1 MTPLFLILS
10 ALCVLILI
18 IASALCSASEASVLA
33 TSRVRLHHFAQQGNE
48 RAQTILDLQTRMG
61 SFISSILLANTW
73 CITIVTALATGIM
86 TTMFGAA
93 GAVYAGIGI
102 TILIT
107 IYAEVLP
114 KMYVYTKPDRVALA
128 FAPAFRPLVWIL
140 SPITHVVE
148 VIARLS
154 LKLVGIKIEQE
165 TQAQSSVE
173 ELMGAIELHGGSGR
187 MEAVHERAMLRSI
200 LDLTQVEVEEIM
212 CHRKKMFMIDSDMPP
227 EELFDAVINSPYTRV
242 PLWKDNPDNILGI
255 LHTKDLLR
263 TVRSLKNDLSKLK
276 AEELAKPAWFIP
288 ESASLLSQL
297 HAFRRKREHFALVVD
312 EYGSL
317 QGLVTLEDILEEIV
331 GEIVDEHDLEIPG
344 VRISSEGTYTVDGTV
359 TIRDLNR
366 QFEWDLP
373 DENAATVA
381 GLILHESRKIPQV
394 GQTFMFHGF
403 RFDILRR
410 HRQQITQVRII
421 PPKG

>member
-1 MTPLFLILS
+1 
-10 ALCVLILI
+10 
-18 IASALCSASEASVLA
+18 
-33 TSRVRLHHFAQQGNE
+33 
-48 RAQTILDLQTRMG
+48 
-61 SFISSILLANTW
+61 
-73 CITIVTALATGIM
+73 
-86 TTMFGAA
+86 
-93 GAVYAGIGI
+93 
-102 TILIT
+102 
-107 IYAEVLP
+107 
-114 KMYVYTKPDRVALA
+114 
-128 FAPAFRPLVWIL
+128 
-140 SPITHVVE
+140 
-148 VIARLS
+148 
-154 LKLVGIKIEQE
+154 
-165 TQAQSSVE
+165 
-173 ELMGAIELHGGSGR
+173 
-187 MEAVHERAMLRSI
+187 
-200 LDLTQVEVEEIM
+200 
-212 CHRKKMFMIDSDMPP
+212 MFMIDSDMPP